1 MDLKCNAVNVKC
13 PFYRTQGKKW
23 IKCDG
28 IAEGTAITQDFTSE
42 VQKEYY
48 QEEKCWD
55 AYCDCPL
62 AQLIEKRS

>member
-23 IKCDG
+23 VKCDG
-28 IAEGTAITQDFTSE
+28 IEEGTTITQDFASE

-48 QEEKCWD
+48 QEGYCWD
-55 AYCDCPL
+55 AYAKCPL
-62 AQLIEKRS
+62 AQLIEKRN